1 MKRQL
6 ALLPRTV
13 ISDLATLENDLLNNE
28 FGKITLQSNKNERY
42 LPIKSANGSS
52 FQRMKTLNGSWKLTR
67 ADVPV
72 SGILSVELPRCTA

>member
-6 ALLPRTV
+6 ALLPGTV

-42 LPIKSANGSS
+42 LPIKSANSSS
-52 FQRMKTLNGSWKLTR
+52 FQRIKTLNGSWKLAR

-72 SGILSVELPRCTA
+72 SGILNVELLRCTS

>member
-6 ALLPRTV
+6 ELLPRTV

-42 LPIKSANGSS
+42 LPIKSANSS
-52 FQRMKTLNGSWKLTR
+52 TFQRMKTLNGSWELTR
-67 ADVPV
+67 ADAPV
-72 SGILSVELPRCTA
+72 SGILSAELPHCTS

>member
-6 ALLPRTV
+6 ELLPRTV

-42 LPIKSANGSS
+42 LPIKPGNSNS
-52 FQRMKTLNGSWKLTR
+52 FQRMKTLRGSQKLTR
-67 ADVPV
+67 ADGPV
-72 SGILSVELPRCTA
+72 AGIMSVELCHCTS

>member
-6 ALLPRTV
+6 ELLPRTV

-42 LPIKSANGSS
+42 LPIKAANSSS
-52 FQRMKTLNGSWKLTR
+52 FQRMKTLNGSWELTR
-67 ADVPV
+67 ADAPV
-72 SGILSVELPRCTA
+72 SGILSAELPHCTS

>member
-6 ALLPRTV
+6 ELLPRTV

-28 FGKITLQSNKNERY
+28 FGKITLQSNKNECY
-42 LPIKSANGSS
+42 LPIRSPNSNS
-52 FQRMKTLNGSWKLTR
+52 FQRMRTLNGSWKLTG

-72 SGILSVELPRCTA
+72 PGIEVELPRCTS